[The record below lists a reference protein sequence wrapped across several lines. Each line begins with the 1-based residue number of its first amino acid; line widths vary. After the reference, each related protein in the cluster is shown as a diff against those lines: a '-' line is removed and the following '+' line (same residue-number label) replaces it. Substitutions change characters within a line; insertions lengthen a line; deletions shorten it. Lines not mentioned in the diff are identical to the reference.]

1 MGLWVVVFQVLALT
15 CLFQSS
21 RGQSLSVPWAT
32 WGGDL
37 FNTRHIQESLIGVQN
52 VARLNRTWQIQS
64 GAVSATPTIASDG
77 LIYVPDFLGFLYCID
92 SATGAVVFKINIVQM
107 IRNANIVQN
116 PRPWLAYNV
125 SRTSPAIDG
134 DFIYFG
140 TQLSALVAC
149 ANRFTGAIKWVRQ
162 VSTHDVAIIT
172 ASPVVYNGVLFV
184 GLASNEEHVAGI
196 PSYECCS
203 TIGAFLAYN
212 ASTGDLLWRFDTLPP
227 NGGASNLY
235 AGGGVWGST
244 SPIDPSRNAVYLP
257 TGNTFRNPKHIDDCY
272 ANITFVP
279 THINNWTVDPCLEP
293 NNYAQSIISLDITT
307 GQLKWF
313 KSIGPLMAW
322 SLACGYASN
331 PDLFNPVNCPQEPP
345 GDNADWASAPMFI
358 KGSPY
363 TPQNKDVLVA
373 PQKNGFVW
381 AFDPDNGDPFWV
393 KSMGPGGIFGGS
405 MWGTA
410 TDGRVGYFAQSGASG
425 LRYTLPDGT
434 NITRGSWF
442 AMRISDGAILWIT
455 PVPFADNLR
464 LQAIG
469 PVTVANG
476 VVYAYV
482 NNPQGT
488 LVAMNAATGA
498 ILWKYD
504 TGARGSGGVSI
515 YNGGVFVG
523 AGWVLGSV
531 SQGSINAFSLD
542 GKPLNIATTG
552 STGSTGSARSTGTSR
567 TTGSSGT
574 AGSSGSS
581 GTVRSLGSSGS
592 TGTSGTVGSIGSTG
606 TTGSSGSSGTV
617 RSLGS
622 SGSTGT
628 SGTVGSIGST
638 GTAGSSGTSGT
649 VRSLG
654 SSGST
659 GTSGTVESLGSTGTA
674 GSSGSTGTA
683 RSLGTSGSTGSSGT
697 VGSTGS
703 SGSQVSTGAVAS
715 TGPTGTSGTAGA
727 TGSQSSTTTTGTTA
741 SNGMGTSGIVGSTD
755 SARTTGEPGTV
766 GSSGIS
772 GSTTTSGTSGSR
784 GTGSSGTTGAPGTTA
799 AATSAASGEANNAQ
813 AEKSGIDKVA
823 DDWNV
828 SSAGAAGIIAAIV
841 IAGVLVVSIAT
852 FFIVKHII
860 ASRELTFAEQA
871 KPAV

>member
-574 AGSSGSS
+574 AGG
-581 GTVRSLGSSGS
+581 RRAFCLRAK
-592 TGTSGTVGSIGSTG
+592 TGGFVGILDFGPLDRRANLYRGDRWQTLFP
-606 TTGSSGSSGTV
+606 TPTKT
-617 RSLGS
+617 LFP
-622 SGSTGT
+622 TP
-628 SGTVGSIGST
+628 IFW
-638 GTAGSSGTSGT
+638 TAGTFPQECC
-649 VRSLG
+649 LF
-654 SSGST
+654 
-659 GTSGTVESLGSTGTA
+659 
-674 GSSGSTGTA
+674 
-683 RSLGTSGSTGSSGT
+683 
-697 VGSTGS
+697 
-703 SGSQVSTGAVAS
+703 
-715 TGPTGTSGTAGA
+715 
-727 TGSQSSTTTTGTTA
+727 
-741 SNGMGTSGIVGSTD
+741 
-755 SARTTGEPGTV
+755 PGTQVHGSCGTKGSLCCVRVDARPCGPMRTAWDRCVPRAPVQFRAFRERKRASGRGHIKLRANDSRSRSASFVEIRYCFAGYSRTHRANRRV
-766 GSSGIS
+766 GGGDGTNSGVDGIS
-772 GSTTTSGTSGSR
+772 RTVSVHGD
-784 GTGSSGTTGAPGTTA
+784 TGH
-799 AATSAASGEANNAQ
+799 
-813 AEKSGIDKVA
+813 IA
-823 DDWNV
+823 DAHWRR
-828 SSAGAAGIIAAIV
+828 
-841 IAGVLVVSIAT
+841 
-852 FFIVKHII
+852 F
-860 ASRELTFAEQA
+860 
-871 KPAV
+871 